1 MGKNKTVKLW
11 KEMLFRQKE
20 MTVVLTWRMQ
30 HTHIYI
36 WNETTLK
43 TILALIIGK

>member
-1 MGKNKTVKLW
+1 
-11 KEMLFRQKE
+11 MLFRQKE

-36 WNETTLK
+36 WNETTSLK